1 MSDTTSTRAAETF
14 KNRYNYHCIDN
25 CIVVFSVPARV
36 YRRRFGNTGFNTF
49 VVCADEDDIIDTNCH
64 ASYKLCERE
73 RFRFRQFRPI
83 YSQFDSDNGLRIVP
97 YVNGISY
104 ARLDFLHFVT
114 NFLDCFADI
123 NNEFRFTERRT
134 FNTIKTLKIYRKIK

>member
-1 MSDTTSTRAAETF
+1 MNDTTAAAKTF
-14 KNRYNYHCIDN
+14 KNHYNYHCIN
-25 CIVVFSVPARV
+25 NNIVVFSVPSRV
-36 YRRRFGNTGFNTF
+36 YRRCFGGDSGFNTF
-49 VVCADEDDIIDTNCH
+49 VVCADEDNIVDTNC
-64 ASYKLCERE
+64 SENYKLCERQ

-83 YSQFDSDNGLRIVP
+83 YTEADSDNGLRIVP

-114 NFLDCFADI
+114 NFLDCFAEI
-123 NNEFRFTERRT
+123 NNNFRYTERRT

>member
-36 YRRRFGNTGFNTF
+36 YRRHFGNTGFNTF

-73 RFRFRQFRPI
+73 RFRFRQFST
-83 YSQFDSDNGLRIVP
+83 YSFTRNSTRTTACASCPTSTASATRALTFYSSSQIFSIVSP
-97 YVNGISY
+97 TSTTVQV
-104 ARLDFLHFVT
+104 H
-114 NFLDCFADI
+114 
-123 NNEFRFTERRT
+123 RT
-134 FNTIKTLKIYRKIK
+134 KNVQHYKDAKNLS